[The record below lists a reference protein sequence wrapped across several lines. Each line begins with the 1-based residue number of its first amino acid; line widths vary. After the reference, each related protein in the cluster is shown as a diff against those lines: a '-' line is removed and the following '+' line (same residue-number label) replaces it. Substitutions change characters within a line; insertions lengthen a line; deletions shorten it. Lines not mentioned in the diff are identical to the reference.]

1 MLKSSFLTEVAWL
14 ELDAKDLPLR
24 ALNRQWQNLWHT
36 PKTRLELARS
46 MRQWSLLNLQVQ
58 QVQGSMMNKEQILD
72 LLIEIGKT
80 LAAVFFIL
88 TLLTLLWT
96 L

>member
-1 MLKSSFLTEVAWL
+1 
-14 ELDAKDLPLR
+14 
-24 ALNRQWQNLWHT
+24 
-36 PKTRLELARS
+36 
-46 MRQWSLLNLQVQ
+46 
-58 QVQGSMMNKEQILD
+58 MNPERIID

-80 LAAVFFIL
+80 LAAVLFIL

>member
-1 MLKSSFLTEVAWL
+1 
-14 ELDAKDLPLR
+14 
-24 ALNRQWQNLWHT
+24 
-36 PKTRLELARS
+36 
-46 MRQWSLLNLQVQ
+46 
-58 QVQGSMMNKEQILD
+58 MNIERIID

-80 LAAVFFIL
+80 VATVLFIL

>member
-1 MLKSSFLTEVAWL
+1 
-14 ELDAKDLPLR
+14 
-24 ALNRQWQNLWHT
+24 
-36 PKTRLELARS
+36 
-46 MRQWSLLNLQVQ
+46 
-58 QVQGSMMNKEQILD
+58 MNTKRILD

-80 LAAVFFIL
+80 LAAVFFII

>member
-1 MLKSSFLTEVAWL
+1 
-14 ELDAKDLPLR
+14 
-24 ALNRQWQNLWHT
+24 LWVT
-36 PKTRLELARS
+36 WYR
-46 MRQWSLLNLQVQ
+46 N
-58 QVQGSMMNKEQILD
+58 MNPERIID